1 MFESFLLAVC
11 LSTTAR
17 MSNSHEKVTHMVRC
31 ISEGKEGLETSVS
44 KTGLEHF
51 VSVKFRWKQLLSGVV

>member
-1 MFESFLLAVC
+1 MFESFPLAVC

-31 ISEGKEGLETSVS
+31 ISEAKGLETSVS
-44 KTGLEHF
+44 NTGLEHC
-51 VSVKFRWKQLLSGVV
+51 VSVKCRWKQLLSGVV